1 MKRLSPSTASP
12 PNLRLTCVA
21 LLVAISSA
29 LASACGASDA
39 TPTRTDAA
47 TTTDAGLGGFSS
59 TPPDG
64 GEGTGIEPVHEDRPL
79 DAGYAFDGATLRAD
93 RFVTRVVS
101 FTPGACA
108 GFGAAAMPDVVYGP
122 PRGAGDQQGG
132 YDVVSLGV
140 DGEIVL
146 GFDDAI
152 VDGPGD
158 DFTVFENV
166 FFAGGNPQ
174 RPAADLGEVSVSDD
188 GVTWKTYP
196 CDGHAAAPPYG
207 TCAGW
212 HPVYSNPENGISP
225 TASNAGG
232 DRFDLATVGLP
243 RARFVRIRDAHSS
256 DCPSGLP
263 VTNLGFDLDAIVVLN
278 AERP

>member
-1 MKRLSPSTASP
+1 VKRLSPSASP
-12 PNLRLTCVA
+12 PALRLSCAA
-21 LLVAISSA
+21 LLASA

-39 TPTRTDAA
+39 TPARTDAA

-79 DAGYAFDGATLRAD
+79 DAGYAFDGQTLRAD

-108 GFGAAAMPDVVYGP
+108 GFGASAMPDVVYGP

-140 DGEIVL
+140 EGEIVL

-188 GVTWKTYP
+188 GVTWKTWP
-196 CDGHAAAPPYG
+196 CTATKPPFG
-207 TCAGW
+207 ACSGW
-212 HPVYSNPENGISP
+212 HPVYADPTTNGISP
-225 TASNAGG
+225 FDVARAGG
-232 DRFDLATVGLP
+232 EAYDLADVGLA
-243 RARFVRIRDAHSS
+243 RARYVRVRDVGAME
-256 DCPSGLP
+256 CPADPSQRT
-263 VTNLGFDLDAIVVLN
+263 TNLGYDLDAIAIVN
-278 AERP
+278 AE

>member
-1 MKRLSPSTASP
+1 MPSSSVPPLSFSTLPRAA
-12 PNLRLTCVA
+12 A
-21 LLVAISSA
+21 LLA
-29 LASACGASDA
+29 LALAGCGQAANDA
-39 TPTRTDAA
+39 PAIA
-47 TTTDAGLGGFSS
+47 PGADAGTF
-59 TPPDG
+59 TAAPPDA
-64 GEGTGIEPVHEDRPL
+64 GEVGVEPVHEERPL
-79 DAGYAFDGATLRAD
+79 DAGYAFDGATLGGD
-93 RFVTRVVS
+93 HFVTRVVS
-101 FTPGACA
+101 FVPGACA

-140 DGEIVL
+140 DGTIVVEV
-146 GFDDAI
+146 GDPI

-166 FFAGGNPQ
+166 FYAGGNPQ

-188 GVTWKTYP
+188 GVTWATYP

-207 TCAGW
+207 SCAGW

-225 TASNAGG
+225 TSKEAGG
-232 DRFDLATVGLP
+232 DRFDLAALGVA
-243 RARFVRIRDAHSS
+243 RARFVRIRDAHTS
-256 DCPSGLP
+256 DCPVGLP
-263 VTNLGFDLDAIVVLN
+263 VTNLGFDLDAVVVVN